1 MGLKE
6 RRKKIMALM
15 LAACVAGTSTVPV
28 TASDISVFSDGT
40 NAEPEVFDSS
50 DVATAANT
58 NTQKNVTVIYV
69 DETDRQIDTD
79 TIQVPANAK
88 TVNVVQGEFK
98 TPDNYELVS
107 RGDIAIKD
115 NGSLILK
122 VKPAVKDVTVIY
134 VDETDRQIAT
144 DTIQVPANAKTVS
157 VVQGKFKTP
166 DNYELVSRGD
176 IAIKDNGSLIL
187 KVKPAVK
194 DVTVIYVDET
204 DRQIATDTIQVP
216 ANAKTV
222 SVVQGKFK
230 TPDNY
235 ELVSRG
241 DIAIKDNGSLIL
253 KVKPAVKDVKVTYVD
268 AENGKVVDTA
278 NVKVPSDAT
287 KVSVIKGKFDAP
299 KGYELVTVGDF
310 LIKNGGITLKVK
322 ASVKDVKV
330 TYVDAENGK
339 VVETSTVQVPCNA
352 TSVSV
357 VKGKF
362 YTPEG
367 YELVTLGDLSIENN
381 TLTVKVKAIPKKVGK
396 TVKITY
402 KLSKT
407 KKVIATR
414 KIVVDK
420 KATSIKASSI
430 PVPTGYKMVSSGNC
444 SVRTRK
450 ITIYVT
456 K

>member
-69 DETDRQIDTD
+69 DETDRQIATD

-98 TPDNYELVS
+98 TPDNYELVT

-115 NGSLILK
+115 NNSLILT

-157 VVQGKFKTP
+157 VVQGEFKTP
-166 DNYELVSRGD
+166 DNYELV
-176 IAIKDNGSLIL
+176 
-187 KVKPAVK
+187 
-194 DVTVIYVDET
+194 T
-204 DRQIATDTIQVP
+204 
-216 ANAKTV
+216 
-222 SVVQGKFK
+222 
-230 TPDNY
+230 
-235 ELVSRG
+235 RG

-268 AENGKVVDTA
+268 AESGKVVDTA
-278 NVKVPSDAT
+278 TVKVPSDAK

-299 KGYELVTVGDF
+299 KGYELATVGDF

-330 TYVDAENGK
+330 IYVNAKTEK
-339 VVETSTVQVPCNA
+339 TVETSTVQVPCNA

-381 TLTVKVKAIPKKVGK
+381 TLTVKVKAIPKKVGT

>member
-40 NAEPEVFDSS
+40 DTVPEVFDSS

-58 NTQKNVTVIYV
+58 NTQNQKDVTVIYV
-69 DETDRQIDTD
+69 DETGRQITTD
-79 TIQVPANAK
+79 TIKVSANAK
-88 TVNVVQGEFK
+88 TVSVVQGEFK
-98 TPDNYELVS
+98 TPDNYELVT
-107 RGDIAIKD
+107 RGEITIKD
-115 NGSLILK
+115 DNSLILT

-157 VVQGKFKTP
+157 VVQGEFKTP
-166 DNYELVSRGD
+166 DNYELV
-176 IAIKDNGSLIL
+176 
-187 KVKPAVK
+187 
-194 DVTVIYVDET
+194 T
-204 DRQIATDTIQVP
+204 
-216 ANAKTV
+216 
-222 SVVQGKFK
+222 
-230 TPDNY
+230 
-235 ELVSRG
+235 RG

-268 AENGKVVDTA
+268 AESGKVVETA
-278 NVKVPSDAT
+278 TVKVPSDAK

-299 KGYELVTVGDF
+299 KGYELATVGDF

>member
-1 MGLKE
+1 MQKKYVFSDNEGEKNMGLKE

-50 DVATAANT
+50 DVATAADT
-58 NTQKNVTVIYV
+58 NTLKDVRVIYV
-69 DETDRQIDTD
+69 DATDRQIDTDTIKVSSSATSVSVIKGEFTAPKGYELVTVGDIPIKDDGSLILKVKPADVKDVRVIYVDATDRQIDTD
-79 TIQVPANAK
+79 TIQVPSSATSVSVIK
-88 TVNVVQGEFK
+88 GEFAAPK
-98 TPDNYELVS
+98 GYELVTV
-107 RGDIAIKD
+107 GDILIKD

-122 VKPAVKDVTVIY
+122 VKPAVKDI
-134 VDETDRQIAT
+134 
-144 DTIQVPANAKTVS
+144 
-157 VVQGKFKTP
+157 
-166 DNYELVSRGD
+166 
-176 IAIKDNGSLIL
+176 
-187 KVKPAVK
+187 
-194 DVTVIYVDET
+194 
-204 DRQIATDTIQVP
+204 
-216 ANAKTV
+216 
-222 SVVQGKFK
+222 
-230 TPDNY
+230 
-235 ELVSRG
+235 
-241 DIAIKDNGSLIL
+241 
-253 KVKPAVKDVKVTYVD
+253 KVTYVD
-268 AENGKVVDTA
+268 AESGDVVDNTT
-278 NVKVPSDAT
+278 VKVPSDAA
-287 KVSVIKGKFDAP
+287 KVSVVKGKFDAP
-299 KGYELVTVGDF
+299 KGYELVTFGDF

-330 TYVDAENGK
+330 IYVNAKTETT
-339 VVETSTVQVPCNA
+339 VETSTVQVPCNA

>member
-1 MGLKE
+1 M
-6 RRKKIMALM
+6 
-15 LAACVAGTSTVPV
+15 
-28 TASDISVFSDGT
+28 
-40 NAEPEVFDSS
+40 
-50 DVATAANT
+50 
-58 NTQKNVTVIYV
+58 
-69 DETDRQIDTD
+69 
-79 TIQVPANAK
+79 
-88 TVNVVQGEFK
+88 
-98 TPDNYELVS
+98 
-107 RGDIAIKD
+107 
-115 NGSLILK
+115 
-122 VKPAVKDVTVIY
+122 
-134 VDETDRQIAT
+134 DETDRQIAT

-166 DNYELVSRGD
+166 DNYELV
-176 IAIKDNGSLIL
+176 
-187 KVKPAVK
+187 
-194 DVTVIYVDET
+194 T
-204 DRQIATDTIQVP
+204 
-216 ANAKTV
+216 
-222 SVVQGKFK
+222 
-230 TPDNY
+230 
-235 ELVSRG
+235 RG

-268 AENGKVVDTA
+268 AESGKVVDTA
-278 NVKVPSDAT
+278 TVKVPSDAK

-299 KGYELVTVGDF
+299 KGYELATVGDF

-330 TYVDAENGK
+330 TYVDAESGK
-339 VVETSTVQVPCNA
+339 VVDTATVKVPSDAKKVSVIKGKFDAPKGYELATVGDFLIKNGGITLKVKASVKDVKVIYVNAKTEKTVETSTVQVPCNA

-381 TLTVKVKAIPKKVGK
+381 TLTVKVKAIPKKVGT

>member
-1 MGLKE
+1 MD
-6 RRKKIMALM
+6 A
-15 LAACVAGTSTVPV
+15 
-28 TASDISVFSDGT
+28 
-40 NAEPEVFDSS
+40 
-50 DVATAANT
+50 
-58 NTQKNVTVIYV
+58 
-69 DETDRQIDTD
+69 TDRQIDTD
-79 TIQVPANAK
+79 TIQVPSSATSVSVIK
-88 TVNVVQGEFK
+88 GEFAAPK
-98 TPDNYELVS
+98 GYELVTV
-107 RGDIAIKD
+107 GDIPIKD
-115 NGSLILK
+115 DGSLILK
-122 VKPAVKDVTVIY
+122 VKPAVKDI
-134 VDETDRQIAT
+134 
-144 DTIQVPANAKTVS
+144 
-157 VVQGKFKTP
+157 
-166 DNYELVSRGD
+166 
-176 IAIKDNGSLIL
+176 
-187 KVKPAVK
+187 
-194 DVTVIYVDET
+194 
-204 DRQIATDTIQVP
+204 
-216 ANAKTV
+216 
-222 SVVQGKFK
+222 
-230 TPDNY
+230 
-235 ELVSRG
+235 
-241 DIAIKDNGSLIL
+241 
-253 KVKPAVKDVKVTYVD
+253 KVTYVD
-268 AENGKVVDTA
+268 AESGDVVDNTT
-278 NVKVPSDAT
+278 VKVPSDAA
-287 KVSVIKGKFDAP
+287 KVSVVKGKFDAP
-299 KGYELVTVGDF
+299 KGYELVTFGDF

-330 TYVDAENGK
+330 TYVDAESGDVVDNTTVKVPSDAAKVSVVKGKFDAPKGYELVTFGDFLIKNGGITLK
-339 VVETSTVQVPCNA
+339 VKASVKDVKVTYVDAESGDVVDNTTVKVPSDAAKVSVVKGKFDAPKGYELVTFGDFLIKNGGITLKVKASVKDVKVIYVNAKTETTVETSTVQVPCNA

>member
-50 DVATAANT
+50 DVATAANID
-58 NTQKNVTVIYV
+58 TQKDVKVIYV
-69 DETDRQIDTD
+69 DATDRQIETD
-79 TIQVPANAK
+79 TIQVPSSATSVSVIK
-88 TVNVVQGEFK
+88 GEFK
-98 TPDNYELVS
+98 TPENYELVTV
-107 RGDIAIKD
+107 GDISIKD

-122 VKPAVKDVTVIY
+122 VKPAVK
-134 VDETDRQIAT
+134 A
-144 DTIQVPANAKTVS
+144 
-157 VVQGKFKTP
+157 
-166 DNYELVSRGD
+166 
-176 IAIKDNGSLIL
+176 
-187 KVKPAVK
+187 
-194 DVTVIYVDET
+194 
-204 DRQIATDTIQVP
+204 
-216 ANAKTV
+216 
-222 SVVQGKFK
+222 
-230 TPDNY
+230 
-235 ELVSRG
+235 
-241 DIAIKDNGSLIL
+241 
-253 KVKPAVKDVKVTYVD
+253 VKVTYVD
-268 AENGKVVDTA
+268 AESGKVVDNTT
-278 NVKVPSDAT
+278 VKVPSDAK

-299 KGYELVTVGDF
+299 EGYELVTFGDF

-330 TYVDAENGK
+330 IYVNAKTEK
-339 VVETSTVQVPCNA
+339 TVETSTVQVPCNA

-367 YELVTLGDLSIENN
+367 YELVTLGDLSIKNN

-414 KIVVDK
+414 EIVVDK

>member
-69 DETDRQIDTD
+69 DETDRQI
-79 TIQVPANAK
+79 
-88 TVNVVQGEFK
+88 
-98 TPDNYELVS
+98 
-107 RGDIAIKD
+107 
-115 NGSLILK
+115 
-122 VKPAVKDVTVIY
+122 
-134 VDETDRQIAT
+134 AT

-166 DNYELVSRGD
+166 DNYELV
-176 IAIKDNGSLIL
+176 
-187 KVKPAVK
+187 
-194 DVTVIYVDET
+194 T
-204 DRQIATDTIQVP
+204 
-216 ANAKTV
+216 
-222 SVVQGKFK
+222 
-230 TPDNY
+230 
-235 ELVSRG
+235 RG

-268 AENGKVVDTA
+268 AESGKVVDTA
-278 NVKVPSDAT
+278 TVKVPSDAK

-299 KGYELVTVGDF
+299 KGYELATVGDF

-330 TYVDAENGK
+330 IYVNAKTEK
-339 VVETSTVQVPCNA
+339 TVETSTVQVPCNA

-381 TLTVKVKAIPKKVGK
+381 TLTVKVKAIPKKVGT

>member
-1 MGLKE
+1 M
-6 RRKKIMALM
+6 
-15 LAACVAGTSTVPV
+15 
-28 TASDISVFSDGT
+28 
-40 NAEPEVFDSS
+40 
-50 DVATAANT
+50 
-58 NTQKNVTVIYV
+58 
-69 DETDRQIDTD
+69 
-79 TIQVPANAK
+79 
-88 TVNVVQGEFK
+88 
-98 TPDNYELVS
+98 
-107 RGDIAIKD
+107 
-115 NGSLILK
+115 
-122 VKPAVKDVTVIY
+122 
-134 VDETDRQIAT
+134 DETDRQIAT

-157 VVQGKFKTP
+157 VVQGEFKTP
-166 DNYELVSRGD
+166 DNYELV
-176 IAIKDNGSLIL
+176 
-187 KVKPAVK
+187 
-194 DVTVIYVDET
+194 T
-204 DRQIATDTIQVP
+204 
-216 ANAKTV
+216 
-222 SVVQGKFK
+222 
-230 TPDNY
+230 
-235 ELVSRG
+235 RG

-268 AENGKVVDTA
+268 AESGKVVDTA
-278 NVKVPSDAT
+278 TVKVPSDAK

-299 KGYELVTVGDF
+299 KGYELATVGDF

-330 TYVDAENGK
+330 TYVDAESGK
-339 VVETSTVQVPCNA
+339 VVDTATVKVPSDAKKVSVIKGKFDAPKGYELATVGDFLIKNGGITLKVKASVKDVKVIYVNAKTEKTVETSTVQVPCNA

-381 TLTVKVKAIPKKVGK
+381 TLTVKVKAIPKKVGT

>member
-40 NAEPEVFDSS
+40 DTVPEIIDSS
-50 DVATAANT
+50 DAVA
-58 NTQKNVTVIYV
+58 
-69 DETDRQIDTD
+69 
-79 TIQVPANAK
+79 
-88 TVNVVQGEFK
+88 
-98 TPDNYELVS
+98 
-107 RGDIAIKD
+107 
-115 NGSLILK
+115 
-122 VKPAVKDVTVIY
+122 
-134 VDETDRQIAT
+134 AT
-144 DTIQVPANAKTVS
+144 DTNAQQMV
-157 VVQGKFKTP
+157 G
-166 DNYELVSRGD
+166 
-176 IAIKDNGSLIL
+176 
-187 KVKPAVK
+187 
-194 DVTVIYVDET
+194 
-204 DRQIATDTIQVP
+204 
-216 ANAKTV
+216 
-222 SVVQGKFK
+222 
-230 TPDNY
+230 
-235 ELVSRG
+235 
-241 DIAIKDNGSLIL
+241 
-253 KVKPAVKDVKVTYVD
+253 VTYVD
-268 AENGKVVDTA
+268 AESEKVVDTA
-278 NVKVPSDAT
+278 TVKVPSDAA
-287 KVSVIKGKFDAP
+287 KVSVIEGKFDAP
-299 KGYELVTVGDF
+299 KGYKLVTFGDF

-330 TYVDAENGK
+330 IYVNAKTEK
-339 VVETSTVQVPCNA
+339 TVETSTVQVSCNA

>member
-1 MGLKE
+1 MD
-6 RRKKIMALM
+6 A
-15 LAACVAGTSTVPV
+15 
-28 TASDISVFSDGT
+28 
-40 NAEPEVFDSS
+40 
-50 DVATAANT
+50 
-58 NTQKNVTVIYV
+58 
-69 DETDRQIDTD
+69 TDRQIDTD
-79 TIQVPANAK
+79 TIQVPSSATSVSVIK
-88 TVNVVQGEFK
+88 GEFAAPK
-98 TPDNYELVS
+98 GYELVTV
-107 RGDIAIKD
+107 GDILIKD

-122 VKPAVKDVTVIY
+122 VKPAVKDI
-134 VDETDRQIAT
+134 
-144 DTIQVPANAKTVS
+144 
-157 VVQGKFKTP
+157 
-166 DNYELVSRGD
+166 
-176 IAIKDNGSLIL
+176 
-187 KVKPAVK
+187 
-194 DVTVIYVDET
+194 
-204 DRQIATDTIQVP
+204 
-216 ANAKTV
+216 
-222 SVVQGKFK
+222 
-230 TPDNY
+230 
-235 ELVSRG
+235 
-241 DIAIKDNGSLIL
+241 
-253 KVKPAVKDVKVTYVD
+253 KVTYVD
-268 AENGKVVDTA
+268 AESGDVVDNTT
-278 NVKVPSDAT
+278 VKVPSDAA
-287 KVSVIKGKFDAP
+287 KVSVVKGKFAAP
-299 KGYELVTVGDF
+299 KGYKLVTFGDF

-330 TYVDAENGK
+330 TYVDAESGDVVDNTTVKVPSDAAKVSVVKGKFAAPKGYKLVTFGDFLIKNGGITLK
-339 VVETSTVQVPCNA
+339 VKASVKDVKVIYVNAKTETTVETSTVQVPCNA

-362 YTPEG
+362 YTPKG

>member
-1 MGLKE
+1 MQKKYVFSDNEGEKNMGLKE

-50 DVATAANT
+50 DVATAADT
-58 NTQKNVTVIYV
+58 NTLKDVRVIYV
-69 DETDRQIDTD
+69 DATDRQIDTD
-79 TIQVPANAK
+79 TI
-88 TVNVVQGEFK
+88 
-98 TPDNYELVS
+98 
-107 RGDIAIKD
+107 
-115 NGSLILK
+115 
-122 VKPAVKDVTVIY
+122 
-134 VDETDRQIAT
+134 
-144 DTIQVPANAKTVS
+144 
-157 VVQGKFKTP
+157 
-166 DNYELVSRGD
+166 
-176 IAIKDNGSLIL
+176 
-187 KVKPAVK
+187 
-194 DVTVIYVDET
+194 
-204 DRQIATDTIQVP
+204 
-216 ANAKTV
+216 
-222 SVVQGKFK
+222 
-230 TPDNY
+230 
-235 ELVSRG
+235 
-241 DIAIKDNGSLIL
+241 
-253 KVKPAVKDVKVTYVD
+253 
-268 AENGKVVDTA
+268 
-278 NVKVPSDAT
+278 KVPSSAT
-287 KVSVIKGKFDAP
+287 SVSVIKGEFTAP
-299 KGYELVTVGDF
+299 KGYELVTFGDF

-330 TYVDAENGK
+330 IYVNAKTETT
-339 VVETSTVQVPCNA
+339 VETSTVQVPCNA

>member
-1 MGLKE
+1 MD
-6 RRKKIMALM
+6 A
-15 LAACVAGTSTVPV
+15 
-28 TASDISVFSDGT
+28 
-40 NAEPEVFDSS
+40 
-50 DVATAANT
+50 
-58 NTQKNVTVIYV
+58 
-69 DETDRQIDTD
+69 TDRQIDTD
-79 TIQVPANAK
+79 TIQVPSSATSVSVIK
-88 TVNVVQGEFK
+88 GEFAAPK
-98 TPDNYELVS
+98 GYELVTV
-107 RGDIAIKD
+107 GDIPIKD
-115 NGSLILK
+115 DGSLILK
-122 VKPAVKDVTVIY
+122 VKPAVKDI
-134 VDETDRQIAT
+134 
-144 DTIQVPANAKTVS
+144 
-157 VVQGKFKTP
+157 
-166 DNYELVSRGD
+166 
-176 IAIKDNGSLIL
+176 
-187 KVKPAVK
+187 
-194 DVTVIYVDET
+194 
-204 DRQIATDTIQVP
+204 
-216 ANAKTV
+216 
-222 SVVQGKFK
+222 
-230 TPDNY
+230 
-235 ELVSRG
+235 
-241 DIAIKDNGSLIL
+241 
-253 KVKPAVKDVKVTYVD
+253 KVTYVD
-268 AENGKVVDTA
+268 AESGDVVDNTT
-278 NVKVPSDAT
+278 VKVPSDAK
-287 KVSVIKGKFDAP
+287 KVSVVKGKFDAP
-299 KGYELVTVGDF
+299 EGYELVTFGDF

-330 TYVDAENGK
+330 TYVDAESGDVVDNTTVKVPSDAKKVSVVKGKFDAPEGYELVTFGDFLIKNGGITLK
-339 VVETSTVQVPCNA
+339 VKASVKDVKVTYVDAESGDVVDNTTVKVPSDAKKVSVVKGKFDAPEGYELVTFGDFLIKNGGITLKVKASVKDVKVIYVNAKTETTVETSTVQVPCNA

>member
-1 MGLKE
+1 MD
-6 RRKKIMALM
+6 A
-15 LAACVAGTSTVPV
+15 
-28 TASDISVFSDGT
+28 
-40 NAEPEVFDSS
+40 
-50 DVATAANT
+50 
-58 NTQKNVTVIYV
+58 
-69 DETDRQIDTD
+69 TDRQIDTD
-79 TIQVPANAK
+79 TIQVPSSATSVSVIK
-88 TVNVVQGEFK
+88 GEFAAPK
-98 TPDNYELVS
+98 GYELVTV
-107 RGDIAIKD
+107 GDILIKD

-122 VKPAVKDVTVIY
+122 VKPAVKDI
-134 VDETDRQIAT
+134 
-144 DTIQVPANAKTVS
+144 
-157 VVQGKFKTP
+157 
-166 DNYELVSRGD
+166 
-176 IAIKDNGSLIL
+176 
-187 KVKPAVK
+187 
-194 DVTVIYVDET
+194 
-204 DRQIATDTIQVP
+204 
-216 ANAKTV
+216 
-222 SVVQGKFK
+222 
-230 TPDNY
+230 
-235 ELVSRG
+235 
-241 DIAIKDNGSLIL
+241 
-253 KVKPAVKDVKVTYVD
+253 KVTYVD
-268 AENGKVVDTA
+268 AESGDVVDNTT
-278 NVKVPSDAT
+278 VKVSSDAK
-287 KVSVIKGKFDAP
+287 KVSVVKGKFDAP
-299 KGYELVTVGDF
+299 EGYELVTFGDF

-330 TYVDAENGK
+330 TYVDAESGDVVDNTTVKVSSDAKKVSVVKGKFDAPEGYELVTFGDFLIKNGGITLK
-339 VVETSTVQVPCNA
+339 VKASVKDVKVIYVNAKTETTVETSTVQVPCNA

>member
-1 MGLKE
+1 MQKKYVFSDNEGEKNMGLKE

-50 DVATAANT
+50 DVATAADTNNT
-58 NTQKNVTVIYV
+58 LKDVRVIYV
-69 DETDRQIDTD
+69 DATDRQIDTD
-79 TIQVPANAK
+79 TIQVPSSATSVSVIK
-88 TVNVVQGEFK
+88 GEFAAPK
-98 TPDNYELVS
+98 GYELVTV
-107 RGDIAIKD
+107 GDILIKD

-122 VKPAVKDVTVIY
+122 VKPAVKDI
-134 VDETDRQIAT
+134 
-144 DTIQVPANAKTVS
+144 
-157 VVQGKFKTP
+157 
-166 DNYELVSRGD
+166 
-176 IAIKDNGSLIL
+176 
-187 KVKPAVK
+187 
-194 DVTVIYVDET
+194 
-204 DRQIATDTIQVP
+204 
-216 ANAKTV
+216 
-222 SVVQGKFK
+222 
-230 TPDNY
+230 
-235 ELVSRG
+235 
-241 DIAIKDNGSLIL
+241 
-253 KVKPAVKDVKVTYVD
+253 KVTYVD
-268 AENGKVVDTA
+268 AESGDVVDNTT
-278 NVKVPSDAT
+278 VKVPSDAA
-287 KVSVIKGKFDAP
+287 KVSVVKGKFAAP
-299 KGYELVTVGDF
+299 KGYKLVTFGDF

-330 TYVDAENGK
+330 TYVDAESGDVVDNTTVKVPSDAAKVSVVKGKFAAPKGYKLVTFGDFLIKNGGITLK
-339 VVETSTVQVPCNA
+339 VKASVKDVKVIYVNAKTETTVETSTVQVPCNA

-362 YTPEG
+362 YTPKG

>member
-1 MGLKE
+1 M
-6 RRKKIMALM
+6 
-15 LAACVAGTSTVPV
+15 
-28 TASDISVFSDGT
+28 
-40 NAEPEVFDSS
+40 
-50 DVATAANT
+50 
-58 NTQKNVTVIYV
+58 
-69 DETDRQIDTD
+69 
-79 TIQVPANAK
+79 
-88 TVNVVQGEFK
+88 
-98 TPDNYELVS
+98 
-107 RGDIAIKD
+107 
-115 NGSLILK
+115 
-122 VKPAVKDVTVIY
+122 
-134 VDETDRQIAT
+134 DETDRQIAT

-166 DNYELVSRGD
+166 DNYELV
-176 IAIKDNGSLIL
+176 
-187 KVKPAVK
+187 
-194 DVTVIYVDET
+194 T
-204 DRQIATDTIQVP
+204 
-216 ANAKTV
+216 
-222 SVVQGKFK
+222 
-230 TPDNY
+230 
-235 ELVSRG
+235 RG

-268 AENGKVVDTA
+268 AESGKVVDTA
-278 NVKVPSDAT
+278 TVKVPSDAK

-299 KGYELVTVGDF
+299 KGYELATVGDF

-330 TYVDAENGK
+330 IYVNAKTEK
-339 VVETSTVQVPCNA
+339 TVETSTVQVPCNA

-381 TLTVKVKAIPKKVGK
+381 TLTVKVKAIPKKVGT

>member
-40 NAEPEVFDSS
+40 DTVPEIIDSS
-50 DVATAANT
+50 DAVA
-58 NTQKNVTVIYV
+58 
-69 DETDRQIDTD
+69 
-79 TIQVPANAK
+79 
-88 TVNVVQGEFK
+88 
-98 TPDNYELVS
+98 
-107 RGDIAIKD
+107 
-115 NGSLILK
+115 
-122 VKPAVKDVTVIY
+122 
-134 VDETDRQIAT
+134 AT
-144 DTIQVPANAKTVS
+144 DTNAQKTV
-157 VVQGKFKTP
+157 V
-166 DNYELVSRGD
+166 
-176 IAIKDNGSLIL
+176 
-187 KVKPAVK
+187 
-194 DVTVIYVDET
+194 
-204 DRQIATDTIQVP
+204 
-216 ANAKTV
+216 
-222 SVVQGKFK
+222 
-230 TPDNY
+230 
-235 ELVSRG
+235 
-241 DIAIKDNGSLIL
+241 
-253 KVKPAVKDVKVTYVD
+253 VTYVD
-268 AENGKVVDTA
+268 AESGKVVDDTYT
-278 NVKVPSDAT
+278 VQVPSDAIKVSVIKGEFHT
-287 KVSVIKGKFDAP
+287 PEGYELVEFGDRSIENGGITLKVKASVKDVKVIYVDAESGKVVDNTTVQVPSDAKKVSVIKGKFDAP
-299 KGYELVTVGDF
+299 EGYELVTFGDF

-330 TYVDAENGK
+330 IYVNAKTEK
-339 VVETSTVQVPCNA
+339 TVETSTVQVPCNA

-367 YELVTLGDLSIENN
+367 YELVTLGDLSIKNN

-407 KKVIATR
+407 KKVVATR
-414 KIVVDK
+414 EIFVDK

>member
-1 MGLKE
+1 MD
-6 RRKKIMALM
+6 A
-15 LAACVAGTSTVPV
+15 
-28 TASDISVFSDGT
+28 
-40 NAEPEVFDSS
+40 
-50 DVATAANT
+50 
-58 NTQKNVTVIYV
+58 
-69 DETDRQIDTD
+69 TDRQIDTD
-79 TIQVPANAK
+79 TIQVPSSATSVSVIK
-88 TVNVVQGEFK
+88 GEFAAPK
-98 TPDNYELVS
+98 GYELVTV
-107 RGDIAIKD
+107 GDILIKD

-122 VKPAVKDVTVIY
+122 VKPAVKDI
-134 VDETDRQIAT
+134 
-144 DTIQVPANAKTVS
+144 
-157 VVQGKFKTP
+157 
-166 DNYELVSRGD
+166 
-176 IAIKDNGSLIL
+176 
-187 KVKPAVK
+187 
-194 DVTVIYVDET
+194 
-204 DRQIATDTIQVP
+204 
-216 ANAKTV
+216 
-222 SVVQGKFK
+222 
-230 TPDNY
+230 
-235 ELVSRG
+235 
-241 DIAIKDNGSLIL
+241 
-253 KVKPAVKDVKVTYVD
+253 KVTYVD
-268 AENGKVVDTA
+268 AESGDVVDNTT
-278 NVKVPSDAT
+278 VKVSSDAK
-287 KVSVIKGKFDAP
+287 KVSVVKGKFAAP
-299 KGYELVTVGDF
+299 EGYELVTFGDF

-330 TYVDAENGK
+330 TYVDAESGK
-339 VVETSTVQVPCNA
+339 VVDNTTVQVPSDAKKVSVVKGKFDAPEGYELVTFGDFLIKNGGITLKVKA
-352 TSVSV
+352 SVKDVKVTYVDAESGKVVDNTTVQVPSDAKKVSV

>member
-1 MGLKE
+1 MQKKYVFSDNEGEKNMGLKE

-50 DVATAANT
+50 DVATAADTNNT
-58 NTQKNVTVIYV
+58 LKDVRVIYV
-69 DETDRQIDTD
+69 DATDRQIDTD
-79 TIQVPANAK
+79 TIQVPSSATSVSVIK
-88 TVNVVQGEFK
+88 GEFAAPK
-98 TPDNYELVS
+98 GYELVTV
-107 RGDIAIKD
+107 GDILIKD

-122 VKPAVKDVTVIY
+122 VKPAVKDI
-134 VDETDRQIAT
+134 
-144 DTIQVPANAKTVS
+144 
-157 VVQGKFKTP
+157 
-166 DNYELVSRGD
+166 
-176 IAIKDNGSLIL
+176 
-187 KVKPAVK
+187 
-194 DVTVIYVDET
+194 
-204 DRQIATDTIQVP
+204 
-216 ANAKTV
+216 
-222 SVVQGKFK
+222 
-230 TPDNY
+230 
-235 ELVSRG
+235 
-241 DIAIKDNGSLIL
+241 
-253 KVKPAVKDVKVTYVD
+253 KVTYVD
-268 AENGKVVDTA
+268 AESGDVVDNTT
-278 NVKVPSDAT
+278 VKVSSDAK
-287 KVSVIKGKFDAP
+287 KVSVVKGKFDAP
-299 KGYELVTVGDF
+299 EGYELVTFGDF

-330 TYVDAENGK
+330 IYVNAKTETT
-339 VVETSTVQVPCNA
+339 VETSTVQVPCNA

>member
-1 MGLKE
+1 MQKKYVFSDNEGEKNMGLKE

-50 DVATAANT
+50 DVATAADTNNT
-58 NTQKNVTVIYV
+58 LKDVRVIYV
-69 DETDRQIDTD
+69 DATDRQIGTD
-79 TIQVPANAK
+79 TIRVSSSATSVSVIK
-88 TVNVVQGEFK
+88 GEFAAPK
-98 TPDNYELVS
+98 GYELVTV
-107 RGDIAIKD
+107 GDIPIKD
-115 NGSLILK
+115 DGSLILK
-122 VKPAVKDVTVIY
+122 VKPAVKDVRVIY
-134 VDETDRQIAT
+134 VDATDRQIDT
-144 DTIQVPANAKTVS
+144 DTIQVPSSATSVS
-157 VVQGKFKTP
+157 VIKGEFAAPKG
-166 DNYELVSRGD
+166 YELVTVGD
-176 IAIKDNGSLIL
+176 IPIKDDGSLIL

-194 DVTVIYVDET
+194 DI
-204 DRQIATDTIQVP
+204 
-216 ANAKTV
+216 
-222 SVVQGKFK
+222 
-230 TPDNY
+230 
-235 ELVSRG
+235 
-241 DIAIKDNGSLIL
+241 
-253 KVKPAVKDVKVTYVD
+253 KVTYVD
-268 AENGKVVDTA
+268 AESGDVVDNTT
-278 NVKVPSDAT
+278 VKVPSDAA
-287 KVSVIKGKFDAP
+287 KVSVVKGKFDAP
-299 KGYELVTVGDF
+299 KGYKLVTFGDF

-330 TYVDAENGK
+330 IYVNAKTETT
-339 VVETSTVQVPCNA
+339 VETSTVQVPCNA

>member
-1 MGLKE
+1 MD
-6 RRKKIMALM
+6 A
-15 LAACVAGTSTVPV
+15 
-28 TASDISVFSDGT
+28 
-40 NAEPEVFDSS
+40 
-50 DVATAANT
+50 
-58 NTQKNVTVIYV
+58 
-69 DETDRQIDTD
+69 TDRQIDTD
-79 TIQVPANAK
+79 TIQVPSSATSVSVIK
-88 TVNVVQGEFK
+88 GEFAAPK
-98 TPDNYELVS
+98 GYELVTV
-107 RGDIAIKD
+107 GDILIKD

-122 VKPAVKDVTVIY
+122 VKPAVKDI
-134 VDETDRQIAT
+134 
-144 DTIQVPANAKTVS
+144 
-157 VVQGKFKTP
+157 
-166 DNYELVSRGD
+166 
-176 IAIKDNGSLIL
+176 
-187 KVKPAVK
+187 
-194 DVTVIYVDET
+194 
-204 DRQIATDTIQVP
+204 
-216 ANAKTV
+216 
-222 SVVQGKFK
+222 
-230 TPDNY
+230 
-235 ELVSRG
+235 
-241 DIAIKDNGSLIL
+241 
-253 KVKPAVKDVKVTYVD
+253 KVTYVD
-268 AENGKVVDTA
+268 AESGDVVDNTT
-278 NVKVPSDAT
+278 VKVPSDAK
-287 KVSVIKGKFDAP
+287 KVSVVKGKFDAP
-299 KGYELVTVGDF
+299 EGYELVTFGDF

-330 TYVDAENGK
+330 TYVDAESGDVVDNTTVKVPSDAKKVSVVKGKFDAPEGYELVTFGDFLIKNGGITLK
-339 VVETSTVQVPCNA
+339 VKASVKDVKVTYVDAESGDVVDNTTVKVPSDAKKVSVVKGKFDAPEGYELVTFGDFLIKNGGITLKVKASVKDVKVIYVNAKTETTVETSTVQVPCNA

>member
-1 MGLKE
+1 MD
-6 RRKKIMALM
+6 A
-15 LAACVAGTSTVPV
+15 
-28 TASDISVFSDGT
+28 
-40 NAEPEVFDSS
+40 
-50 DVATAANT
+50 
-58 NTQKNVTVIYV
+58 
-69 DETDRQIDTD
+69 TDRQIDTD
-79 TIQVPANAK
+79 TIQVPSSATSVSVIK
-88 TVNVVQGEFK
+88 GEFAAPK
-98 TPDNYELVS
+98 GYELVTV
-107 RGDIAIKD
+107 GDILIKD

-122 VKPAVKDVTVIY
+122 VKPAVKDI
-134 VDETDRQIAT
+134 
-144 DTIQVPANAKTVS
+144 
-157 VVQGKFKTP
+157 
-166 DNYELVSRGD
+166 
-176 IAIKDNGSLIL
+176 
-187 KVKPAVK
+187 
-194 DVTVIYVDET
+194 
-204 DRQIATDTIQVP
+204 
-216 ANAKTV
+216 
-222 SVVQGKFK
+222 
-230 TPDNY
+230 
-235 ELVSRG
+235 
-241 DIAIKDNGSLIL
+241 
-253 KVKPAVKDVKVTYVD
+253 KVTYVD
-268 AENGKVVDTA
+268 AESGDVVDNTT
-278 NVKVPSDAT
+278 VKVSSDAK
-287 KVSVIKGKFDAP
+287 KVSVVKGKFDAP
-299 KGYELVTVGDF
+299 EGYELVTFGDF

-330 TYVDAENGK
+330 TYVDAESGDVVDNTTVKVSSDAKKVSVVKGKFDAPEGYELVTFGDFLIKNGGITLK
-339 VVETSTVQVPCNA
+339 VKASVKDVKVTYVDAESGDVVDNTTVKVSSDAKKVSVVKGKFDAPEGYELVTFGDFLIKNGGITLKVKASVKDVKVIYVNAKTETTVETSTVQVPCNA